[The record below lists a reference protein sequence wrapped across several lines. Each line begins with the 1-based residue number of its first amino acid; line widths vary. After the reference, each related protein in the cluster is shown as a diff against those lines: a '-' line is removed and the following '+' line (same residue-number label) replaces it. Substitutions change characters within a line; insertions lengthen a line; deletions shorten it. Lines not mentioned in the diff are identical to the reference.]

1 MQTLGETREAL
12 TKDVMRNI
20 EDIINKTKHEKYY
33 ILVHGK
39 PFPDHRNVI
48 KMKYLIMDRKPSM
61 MLACMLFK
69 VDNSSGKLTLEWS
82 LAGDW
87 PTLCVGKSEPVPE
100 TIASYERL
108 DKSIKLCSNSFFEDS
123 KMSSVAG

>member
-12 TKDVMRNI
+12 TRDLMKNI

-61 MLACMLFK
+61 MLACMLFS
-69 VDNSSGKLTLEWS
+69 VDNSKGKLVLEWS
-82 LAGDW
+82 LAGDY
-87 PTLCVGKSEPVPE
+87 PVRYVGEGKPVPE

-108 DKSIKLCSNSFFEDS
+108 DKGLKFYSNKFFEDS
-123 KMSSVAG
+123 KLSSVAG